1 MQRQGPS
8 GVVLDSAHHILLGEV
23 APKMSSDKHCTRNT
37 SSVWISSQVIVDLSV
52 NGTHKATVE
61 LREVH
66 QAQR

>member
-1 MQRQGPS
+1 MQGQGSS
-8 GVVLDSAHHILLGEV
+8 GVVLRSAHHIVLGEV
-23 APKMSSDKHCTRNT
+23 APKMSLDKDCNRNT